1 MLRDLD
7 LETELLEAK
16 ASADGWERPIPFHDG
31 ATLPTFPA
39 AALPAWW
46 RDYVEA
52 TALATQ
58 TPVDMPA
65 VLSLAALATCVHGRL
80 MVEVRPGYQEPLN
93 LYVVCVMDPANRKS
107 AVLRAIAAP
116 IERFQSEEAERLRPE
131 LAAAAAQRSIDEK
144 RLRQAEEE
152 ASKAGPAERKG
163 AEEEAKQLAADLAK
177 QTVAGTPRLLADDA
191 TPEQLATLMA
201 ANGGRMAVLSAEGA
215 IFEQMCG
222 RYDKN
227 GKENL
232 GIFLKGHAG
241 DTVTIDRR
249 QVQEHID
256 RPALTLGLAV
266 QPEVIRGLMSNNVLR
281 GRGLLARV
289 LFSLPTS
296 FVGMR
301 RVDAPPVPP
310 SVAESYDASLRS
322 LLVTS
327 MPTEGVLRLSAEALQ
342 SFDGYAKG
350 IERHLGPD
358 GELHAIADWAGKLS
372 GAVARIAGI
381 LHAANSLAG
390 EPWRLAI
397 SKTTLEAAIEIAD
410 YFLAHAIAAFAEMG
424 ADPAVEGAKAVLRWL
439 LKHGHA
445 LVSKRDVFNAHR
457 GRFRR
462 VAALD
467 PVLSLLC
474 QHLFLRP
481 CLAEQQPTRGRPS
494 SPVYEVNPYLFAAAH
509 KPHKPHNGASAHSA
523 DSALTERQ

>member
-7 LETELLEAK
+7 LEAELLEAK

-31 ATLPTFPA
+31 ATLPTFPV

-46 RDYVEA
+46 RDYIEA

-80 MVEVRPGYQEPLN
+80 TVEVRPGYEEPLN

-116 IERFQSEEAERLRPE
+116 IERFQSEESERLRPE
-131 LAAAAAQRSIDEK
+131 LEAAAAQRRIDEK
-144 RLRQAEEE
+144 RLHRAEEE
-152 ASKAGPAERKG
+152 ASKATAADRKG
-163 AEEEAKQLAADLAK
+163 AEEEAKQLAADLAMR
-177 QTVAGTPRLLADDA
+177 TPASAPRLLADDA

-201 ANGGRMAVLSAEGA
+201 SNGGRMAVLSAEGA

-227 GKENL
+227 GTENL

-289 LFSLPTS
+289 LFSLPAS
-296 FVGMR
+296 FVGTR
-301 RVDAPPVPP
+301 RVDAPPVPA
-310 SVAESYDASLRS
+310 SVAESYGASLCS
-322 LLVTS
+322 LLVAS
-327 MPTEGVLRLSAEALQ
+327 IPTDAVLRLSAEALQ
-342 SFDGYAKG
+342 SFDGFAKG
-350 IERHLGPD
+350 IER
-358 GELHAIADWAGKLS
+358 A
-372 GAVARIAGI
+372 
-381 LHAANSLAG
+381 
-390 EPWRLAI
+390 PW
-397 SKTTLEAAIEIAD
+397 
-410 YFLAHAIAAFAEMG
+410 
-424 ADPAVEGAKAVLRWL
+424 P
-439 LKHGHA
+439 
-445 LVSKRDVFNAHR
+445 
-457 GRFRR
+457 
-462 VAALD
+462 
-467 PVLSLLC
+467 
-474 QHLFLRP
+474 
-481 CLAEQQPTRGRPS
+481 
-494 SPVYEVNPYLFAAAH
+494 
-509 KPHKPHNGASAHSA
+509 
-523 DSALTERQ
+523 